1 MPGHILPYRG
11 LWPKIHPDA
20 FIAETAAVIG
30 DVEIGP
36 GTSVWYGC
44 VLRGDVNKIRVGAGT
59 NLQDG
64 TIVHG
69 NHDRAGDYRE
79 TGGGMATI
87 IGDGVVVGHQALIHA
102 STVEDG
108 AFIGMGA
115 IVMDQ
120 AVVQRQAMVA
130 AGAMVTPGKVVQS
143 GQLWAGRPARF
154 MRALKEAEIADF
166 AYNAKHYQKLARNYL
181 EEREAAQDA

>member
-20 FIAETAAVIG
+20 FIAETAAIIG

-36 GTSVWYGC
+36 GTSIWYGC

-69 NHDRAGDYRE
+69 NHDRNGDYRI
-79 TGGGMATI
+79 TGGGMATY
-87 IGDGVVVGHQALIHA
+87 IGDNVVVGHQALIHA
-102 STVEDG
+102 CSVEDG
-108 AFIGMGA
+108 AFVGMGA

-143 GQLWAGRPARF
+143 GQLWGGRPARF
-154 MRALKEAEIADF
+154 MRELKEADIAGF
-166 AYNAKHYQKLARNYL
+166 AYNASHYQKLARSYL
-181 EEREAAQDA
+181 DERAARGE